1 MNRSPTTKESGMT
14 DQPEGFD
21 GWKHWREWETLT
33 LETNEAFPEIG
44 LLTLNRPEKLNAVS
58 VAMMADLHGC
68 LDFLNHAFDCRVLV
82 IRGAGK
88 LFCSGV
94 DLTTR
99 PEEDQELDWA
109 EFPEKVKT
117 SWQIQHEL
125 SSVIARLR
133 RIPQPVIAAVHR
145 AAVGVGM
152 AIANASDI
160 VVASKGT
167 RFLNAFIKIG
177 FSGADCG
184 SSYFLPRLL
193 GFHRSAELLYSGRD
207 LSAEE
212 AHAWG
217 YVNFLVEKDEE
228 VVARA
233 VDFAAEYMLTRS
245 PLGLRL
251 TKEAL
256 NYNMDIGGVEA
267 AIKLEDR
274 NQVLCGETQDAVEGV
289 TAFFEKRRPNYG
301 SR

>member
-1 MNRSPTTKESGMT
+1 MSDPSEVVGEWKDWKEWGT
-14 DQPEGFD
+14 VRLQ
-21 GWKHWREWETLT
+21 
-33 LETNEAFPEIG
+33 TNGAYPEIG
-44 LLTLNRPEKLNAVS
+44 LLTLNRPEKLNAIS
-58 VAMMADLHGC
+58 VEMMDDLHGC
-68 LDFLNHAFDCRVLV
+68 LEFLSHAFDCRVV
-82 IRGAGK
+82 VVRGAGR

-99 PEEDQELDWA
+99 PEAEQALDWA
-109 EFPEKVKT
+109 EFPDKVKT

-125 SSVIARLR
+125 SSVIAKLR
-133 RIPQPVIAAVHR
+133 RIPQPIITAVHR
-145 AAVGVGM
+145 VAVGVGM
-152 AIANASDI
+152 AFANASDI

-167 RFLNAFIKIG
+167 RFINAFIKIG

-184 SSYFLPRLL
+184 SSYFLPRIL

-212 AHAWG
+212 AHEWG
-217 YVNFLVEKDEE
+217 YVNFLVEKDED
-228 VVARA
+228 VVPRA
-233 VDFAAEYMLTRS
+233 VEFAAEYMLTRS

-256 NYNMDIGGVEA
+256 NFNMDAGGPEA

-274 NQVLCGETQDAVEGV
+274 NQVLCGETEDALEGV

>member
-1 MNRSPTTKESGMT
+1 MSSPSESVGMWKDWKEWG
-14 DQPEGFD
+14 
-21 GWKHWREWETLT
+21 TL
-33 LETNEAFPEIG
+33 LLQTNEAYPEIG
-44 LLTLNRPEKLNAVS
+44 LLTLNRPDKLNS
-58 VAMMADLHGC
+58 ISTAMMEDLHRC
-68 LDFLNHAFDCRVLV
+68 LDFLNHAFDCRVV
-82 IRGAGK
+82 VVRGSGK

-99 PEEDQELDWA
+99 PEGEQALDWA
-109 EFPEKVKT
+109 QFPDTVKT

-125 SSVIARLR
+125 SSVIAKLR
-133 RIPQPVIAAVHR
+133 RIPQPVITAVHR
-145 AAVGVGM
+145 AAVGAGM

-160 VVASKGT
+160 VVASQGT
-167 RFLNAFIKIG
+167 RFINAFIKIG

-184 SSYFLPRLL
+184 SSYFLPRIL

-212 AHAWG
+212 AHDWG
-217 YVNFLVEKDEE
+217 YVNFLVEKDED
-228 VVARA
+228 VVPRA
-233 VDFAAEYMLTRS
+233 VEFAAEYMLTRS

-256 NYNMDIGGVEA
+256 NFNMDAGGPEE

-274 NQVLCGETQDAVEGV
+274 NQVLCGQSEDALEGV
-289 TAFFEKRRPNYG
+289 TAFFEKRRPEYG